1 MINLV
6 VERKWKKADYCI
18 GRFYVNGTFLC
29 NSLEDT
35 DRGLD
40 KSMPLKSIQ
49 LKKVKD
55 KTAIPTGTYI
65 VRLSYSPKFSTK
77 VWGKKYNGLVPEI
90 VDVPGFSGVRI
101 HPGTDASS
109 TSGCPIIGD
118 NKIPGK
124 VINSQKRYYELMDD
138 YLMPAHKKSD
148 TITITIK

>member
-1 MINLV
+1 MINLLI
-6 VERKWKKADYCI
+6 ERKWRKAEYTI

-49 LKKVKD
+49 LKKIPS

-65 VRLSYSPKFSTK
+65 VKLSRSPKFATK
-77 VWGKKYNGLVPEI
+77 AWGKKYNGLVPEI
-90 VDVPGFSGVRI
+90 LDVPGFEGVRI
-101 HPGTDASS
+101 HPGNRASD
-109 TSGCPIIGD
+109 TEGCPLVGD
-118 NKIPGK
+118 NKVVGG
-124 VINSQKRYYELMDD
+124 VINSQKRYYQLMDD
-138 YLMPAHKKSD
+138 YLMPAHRKND